1 MARITRFALAGLL
14 GALIGWLILE
24 PTSFMPDNANG
35 VSDAAAA
42 VVGMMMGGLIGLGIG
57 LSGSQSGLSSRDG
70 VKTILS
76 GVIFGGSGGIVG
88 LNLGNR
94 IWVLFSGYIDA
105 SNPSPLQFLAL
116 VFGRSI
122 GWALLGVF
130 IGLSQGIAVMSPRK
144 MVSGLIGGLIG
155 GGTGG
160 LVFQLMAS
168 TQMFHPAMVRFVS
181 FAIMGFAI
189 GLFIGII
196 DEIAKKA
203 WLIKD
208 LGRGEGKEF
217 HLFRPITMLGR
228 DELADVPV
236 YGDPMV
242 AKTHAKIVQKNIGYT
257 IEDLGSST
265 GTTVNGT
272 RITTQLLKD
281 GDIIHLGTSKFIF
294 RTKGKSRTPSGT
306 PAPKYV
312 PPTALDGPV
321 CPFCGGMKDA
331 QGNCACSVG
340 SAPPPPIQQNQYVA
354 PVSQPISQ
362 PTQVIQVQPTSVQQS
377 AARISGVSG
386 AYAGTSFQLI
396 NGQVLG
402 REPAREIPLVN
413 DPTVSRSHA
422 RVLCENGAWML
433 EDMGSAN
440 GTFVNDE
447 RVTRRELRPG
457 DIIRVGNSSFRFD
470 I

>member
-24 PTSFMPDNANG
+24 PTPFMPDNDRG
-35 VSDAAAA
+35 VSAAA
-42 VVGMMMGGLIGLGIG
+42 VVVVGLLMGGLIGLGIG

-70 VKTILS
+70 VKAILS
-76 GVIFGGSGGIVG
+76 GILVGAGGGIVG
-88 LNLGNR
+88 LTLGNI
-94 IWVLFSGYIDA
+94 IWAPFQGAMDTDRV
-105 SNPSPLQFLAL
+105 SPLLFLAS
-116 VFGRSI
+116 VFGRSV
-122 GWALLGVF
+122 GWALIGGF
-130 IGLSQGIAVMSPRK
+130 IGLSQGIAVMSQRK

-168 TQMFHPAMVRFVS
+168 TGTFHPAIVRFVS

-236 YGDPMV
+236 YGDSMV
-242 AKTHAKIVQKNIGYT
+242 AKKHAQIVQKNDRYI

-272 RITTQLLKD
+272 RITTQQLKD
-281 GDIIHLGTSKFIF
+281 GDIIHLGTNKFIF
-294 RTKGKSRTPSGT
+294 RTKGKSRTPSGA

-331 QGNCACSVG
+331 QGNCSCSVG
-340 SAPPPPIQQNQYVA
+340 SAPPPPQQNQYA
-354 PVSQPISQ
+354 DPVSQQ
-362 PTQVIQVQPTSVQQS
+362 TQVIQIPVPSVQQS
-377 AARISGVSG
+377 IAQISGVSG
-386 AYAGTSFQLI
+386 PYAGTSFQLI

-422 RVLCENGAWML
+422 RVLCENGAWIL
-433 EDMGSAN
+433 EDVGSAN
-440 GTFVNDE
+440 GTFVNDD